1 MNILNFDN
9 FINEKLN
16 ITPVT
21 KQRLAEM
28 KDADVDVAAEHIENA
43 IERYCTFNGMNGGVP
58 NRAGELLMKYGS
70 KCEFAIRDHG
80 YTVDPSDNGV
90 VISWIT
96 DEFLEKNAVESLKD
110 MFAELVQKA
119 GINRNVPVTI
129 LTSNRFAYDEDGC
142 EPEHVFGY
150 NHITRK
156 FE

>member
-1 MNILNFDN
+1 MRLLYFEE
-9 FINEKLN
+9 FVNEKLD
-16 ITPVT
+16 IKPVT
-21 KQRLAEM
+21 KTRLADIRNSRP
-28 KDADVDVAAEHIENA
+28 KNSGD
-43 IERYCTFNGMNGGVP
+43 NGGVP